1 MHVRPPAMP
10 RAVAPRDHLQRWYMY
25 TYIIISEPNDIF
37 SFNMILF
44 AAIDAEFTGLYT
56 TDGSQPRYHI
66 MNIDPSLCI
75 SSRENV
81 KNNIWSRSGPKKK
94 ERAGFRSNVRLWKS
108 WWHCGESTCLPP
120 MFCGFK
126 SRHLRHMWAE
136 FVVGSF
142 LCSERFFSGFFSFPL
157 PYMLPNLNFIWN
169 ALTYAKQFLHVI
181 VLGPIIS

>member
-1 MHVRPPAMP
+1 MP
-10 RAVAPRDHLQRWYMY
+10 RAVVPRDHLQRRYMY
-25 TYIIISEPNDIF
+25 AYVIISEPNDIF

-44 AAIDAEFTGLYT
+44 AAIDAEFTGLHT
-56 TDGSQPRYHI
+56 TDGSQPRYYI
-66 MNIDPSLCI
+66 MNMNPSSCI

-81 KNNIWSRSGPKKK
+81 KHGIWGSKWTKKGG
-94 ERAGFRSNVRLWKS
+94 ERAGFRSNVRLWKP

-136 FVVGSF
+136 FVVSSF
-142 LCSERFFSGFFSFPL
+142 LCSKRFFSGFFSFPL

-181 VLGPIIS
+181 VVGPIS